1 MKTSLRTLV
10 IIALLGGWTLAAQAQ
25 VIGSWQG
32 SSDGWIDWGNQ
43 LAITDS
49 ANMPAKYQFVSGV
62 VPGYGQS
69 LQLSQPGW
77 NQNLAIKLENIPGGM
92 QAFLNNHLLS
102 ITWSVPA
109 GTGGGYEQL
118 GLFINAQG
126 YGFNLQPGSV
136 MSITGAGSLN
146 GNTAELDLNAG
157 SPVQTQTVTWD
168 YSSILPAITA
178 GGAGYIE
185 LIFFSNSGGGA
196 PGTFYFNN
204 ATFGPQPFTYQGR
217 LNISGSPAT
226 GLYDIRSSICDA
238 LTGGNVV
245 AGPKTISAVGV
256 TNGLF
261 TIALDSGSGVFTGN
275 PRWLEL
281 GVRPNGGGDFTTL
294 APRQPLTPVP
304 YALYA
309 LNGNAG
315 PQGPAGPQGAQ
326 GVAGPQGVVGPQGP
340 TGPQGLAGAN
350 GSTGPQGPQG
360 PAGTNAPGAITNGQA
375 GVNIS
380 GSFSGDGS
388 GLTNLSV
395 QNIAGYGAWVTNY
408 AFGLA
413 STPAVG
419 KGPWSV
425 AAFTN
430 ANGQWNLVCA
440 NQNDNTLTVLT
451 NAGGGIFGSNATYTV
466 GNNPVSVATF
476 TNTYGI
482 NLVCANFGDG
492 TLTVLTNN
500 GSGIFGS
507 NATYNV
513 PFGSPPFVVSADVN
527 GDGKPDLITAGGG
540 SVTVFTNN
548 GSGIFGTNATYGMP
562 QQTQCAIA
570 VDVNNDGKMDFVI
583 ACPADFHYQAGLVT
597 VLTNN
602 GSGGFAIASTPGVG
616 ANPFSLCA
624 LDINRDGLL
633 DLVCANQF
641 DGTLTV
647 LTNAGN
653 GIFGSNATY
662 SVASGG
668 GVESVC
674 AADVNGD
681 GKVDLICGGMNDEDE
696 GGMIVLTN
704 NGSGGFVFSANFMVQ
719 GDDPFCVVAA
729 DVNGDGLMDLISA
742 NEGDNT
748 LTVLTNSATVSYA
761 IASGGGGS
769 SPTAANYVLSYST
782 STQAVV
788 SAGIFQDI
796 TNYTDAQLNG
806 WTNANP
812 SATNNGG
819 TFSCAQTGLY
829 LVQYSAEVT
838 TTTGLNPT
846 NSVSVTAV
854 VNGTEIAGSQA
865 TAGTYTANV
874 VVQISRSFIASF
886 NAGEILKFQLT
897 GTSTSCRIVSN
908 TGFGNTRP
916 GFSCTIIRLQ

>member
-1 MKTSLRTLV
+1 MKINHIL
-10 IIALLGGWTLAAQAQ
+10 AGWLMLAA
-25 VIGSWQG
+25 
-32 SSDGWIDWGNQ
+32 
-43 LAITDS
+43 LFTLT
-49 ANMPAKYQFVSGV
+49 
-62 VPGYGQS
+62 
-69 LQLSQPGW
+69 LQPST
-77 NQNLAIKLENIPGGM
+77 A
-92 QAFLNNHLLS
+92 S
-102 ITWSVPA
+102 
-109 GTGGGYEQL
+109 
-118 GLFINAQG
+118 AQG
-126 YGFNLQPGSV
+126 
-136 MSITGAGSLN
+136 
-146 GNTAELDLNAG
+146 TA
-157 SPVQTQTVTWD
+157 
-168 YSSILPAITA
+168 
-178 GGAGYIE
+178 
-185 LIFFSNSGGGA
+185 
-196 PGTFYFNN
+196 
-204 ATFGPQPFTYQGR
+204 FTYQGR
-217 LNISGSPAT
+217 LNTNGSPAS
-226 GLYDIRSSICDA
+226 GSYDFRFKLYADPLGNNQVGTTQ
-238 LTGGNVV
+238 LTN
-245 AGPKTISAVGV
+245 AIPV

-261 TIALDSGSGVFTGN
+261 TTTIDFGAGIFTGSN
-275 PRWLEL
+275 CWLEVAVRTNGNGSYTALSPLQAVTPTPYAIMANSASNLL
-281 GVRPNGGGDFTTL
+281 GTLQAGKLIGTVGNGQLANSAITVSAGTGLSGGGAVSLGGSTTL
-294 APRQPLTPVP
+294 
-304 YALYA
+304 
-309 LNGNAG
+309 NNAG
-315 PQGPAGPQGAQ
+315 VLSLTGNGDITVSAASGAVTL
-326 GVAGPQGVVGPQGP
+326 GDTA
-340 TGPQGLAGAN
+340 TSAN
-350 GSTGPQGPQG
+350 TANTIVKRDNSGNFAAVT
-360 PAGTNAPGAITNGQA
+360 ITA
-375 GVNIS
+375 
-380 GSFSGDGS
+380 GSFSGSGANLTALNANNISGTLGLAQLPASVVTNGASGVNITGSFTGNGS

-430 ANGQWNLVCA
+430 ANRQWNLVCA

-466 GNNPVSVATF
+466 GNNPLSVATF

-482 NLVCANFGDG
+482 NLVCANVGDG

-540 SVTVFTNN
+540 YVTVFTNN
-548 GSGIFGTNATYGMP
+548 GSGIFGTNATYVMP
-562 QQTQCAIA
+562 HQTQCAIA

-583 ACPADFHYQAGLVT
+583 ACPADFHNQAGLVT

-624 LDINRDGLL
+624 LDINRAGLL

-653 GIFGSNATY
+653 GIFGYNTTLTAIGNGASSVTAFTNANGQWNLA
-662 SVASGG
+662 VANQSG
-668 GVESVC
+668 S
-674 AADVNGD
+674 A
-681 GKVDLICGGMNDEDE
+681 LT
-696 GGMIVLTN
+696 VLTN
-704 NGSGGFVFSANFMVQ
+704 NGSGIFGSNATYTVGSA
-719 GDDPFCVVAA
+719 PICVIAA

-748 LTVLTNSATVSYA
+748 LTVLTNSATASYSVSG
-761 IASGGGGS
+761 GGGGS

-782 STQAVV
+782 NTQGVV
-788 SAGIFQDI
+788 LAGTFLDI

-829 LVQYSAEVT
+829 LVQYSAEAT

-886 NAGEILKFQLT
+886 NAGDILKFQLT
-897 GTSTSCRIVSN
+897 GTSTSCRIVPN